1 MKFSII
7 TAAYNAE
14 ATIADTLRSVAD
26 QAYDS
31 VEHIVVDG
39 GSRDGSMKLVKAH
52 LRQGGRYV
60 SEPDKGLY
68 DAMNKGL
75 SMATG
80 DIVGMLNADDRFADR
95 ETLSEV
101 ARAFA
106 ASRTDAILGDVA
118 FFSPERPERLIRRYR
133 STRFTPRRLGWGW
146 MPAHPGMYLTRAAYE
161 AVGKY
166 RTDYRIA
173 ADFEFVVRAFAKHH
187 LSFAYLPRILV
198 EMRTGGLSTNGIA
211 ANLLINREVLR
222 ACRENGIY
230 SNMLMVASKYPLKLL
245 EYIR

>member
-14 ATIADTLRSVAD
+14 ATIEETLRSVAD
-26 QAYDS
+26 QTHHS

-39 GSRDGSMKLVKAH
+39 GSHDRSMELVKAH
-52 LRQGGRYV
+52 LRHGGRYL

-80 DIVGMLNADDRFADR
+80 DIIGILNADDRFADR
-95 ETLSEV
+95 ETLSEL
-101 ARAFA
+101 AKAFI
-106 ASRTDAILGDVA
+106 ASRTDAVLGDVA
-118 FFSPERPERLIRRYR
+118 FFSPRYPERLIRRYR
-133 STRFTPRRLGWGW
+133 STRFTPRKLGWGW
-146 MPAHPGMYLTRAAYE
+146 MPAHPGMYLTRAAYQT
-161 AVGKY
+161 VGNY

-173 ADFEFVVRAFAKHH
+173 SDFEFVVRAFAKHH
-187 LSFAYLPRILV
+187 LSFAFLPRILV
-198 EMRTGGLSTNGIA
+198 EMRTGGVSTSGVA

-222 ACRENGIY
+222 ACRENGVY
-230 SNMLMVASKYPLKLL
+230 SNMLMIASKYPLKLL
-245 EYIR
+245 EYLR